1 MKILF
6 VQNFGINESLSVAD
20 LSALLKSQGNS
31 CDLLIEN
38 NENNLFAA
46 VKIISPDIFII
57 PWDIGT
63 CSWTTK
69 MGGILKKYFGKPVVY
84 CGTYPSFYPD
94 KAIGY
99 PDVEIICMGEP
110 EYALQELTQKL
121 EKKEEVTGIRN
132 LWVKK
137 DGRVYR
143 NEFRPLIDNLD
154 SLPLPDRGLYFRRYK
169 YLRDISL
176 KRFTSGRGC
185 PNSCRFCYNPLFRQ
199 RYADKGVYVRR
210 KSVTRIIQEIEDV
223 RRISVLKSVH
233 FSDDLFTID
242 KDWLRRF
249 CSEYQEKIKL
259 PFTCNATVETIDDE
273 IVKTLKLAGCSGMA
287 MGIESG
293 NQEYRNFILHKKIS
307 NYEIIEAARLIKK
320 HGLFLTTF
328 NIIALPGEEIDNVFE
343 TMKLNAKIKAD
354 NIRLT
359 FASPLPGTELALY
372 GLEKGFFDKQ
382 EIENLLD
389 NTLYPTNAL
398 IKSAYKNQF
407 ENLFYVFR
415 FGVCFPMLIPFIRKM
430 RKVFLI
436 RIFSFLNMLVN
447 IYCERRFF
455 NVTWFSGVKYM
466 LHSGTLDKRT
476 KVFNNFMP

>member
-6 VQNFGINESLSVAD
+6 IQNLGINESLSVTD
-20 LSALLKSQGNS
+20 LSALLKSKGHL
-31 CDLLIEN
+31 CDLLIEK
-38 NENNLFAA
+38 NEKNLLGA
-46 VKIISPDIFII
+46 VKMISPDIFII

-63 CSWTTK
+63 CSWTIK
-69 MGGILKKYFGKPVVY
+69 MGEILKKYFARPVVY

-94 KAIGY
+94 KAIKY
-99 PDVEIICMGEP
+99 PNVEIICIGEP
-110 EYALQELTQKL
+110 EYALQELMQKL
-121 EKKEEVTGIRN
+121 EKKEDITDIRN

-137 DGRVYR
+137 DGGVYR
-143 NEFRPLIDNLD
+143 NEFRPLISNLD
-154 SLPLPDRGLYFRRYK
+154 SLPLPDRGIYFRRYK

-210 KSVTRIIQEIEDV
+210 KGATRIIQEIEDV

-233 FSDDLFTID
+233 FSDDIFTID
-242 KDWLRRF
+242 KYWLQRF
-249 CSEYQEKIKL
+249 CSEYKEKIKL

-273 IVKTLKLAGCSGMA
+273 MVKMLKLAGCSGIA

-307 NYEIIEAARLIKK
+307 NCEIIEAARLIKK

-343 TMKLNAKIKAD
+343 TIELNAKIKAD

-372 GLEKGFFDKQ
+372 GLEKGFFDKK

-415 FGVCFPMLIPFIRKM
+415 FGVHFPILMPFIKKIKRVSLVKM
-430 RKVFLI
+430 L
-436 RIFSFLNMLVN
+436 SFLNILLN
-447 IYCERRFF
+447 IYFEKKFF
-455 NVTWFSGVKYM
+455 NITWVSGIKYM
-466 LHSGTLDKRT
+466 LCAGSLNKRT
-476 KVFNNFMP
+476 KVYNNFMP